1 MKQKSKQKRG
11 FTMIEL
17 LAVLV
22 ILGIIMVIAV
32 PSVVSYLQSAR
43 SDYYDQLEESVKT
56 VGQEYFSDH
65 RSLMP
70 RENGQI
76 FSVDIQDLITEG
88 YTTEILDS
96 DGNDTCTGNVYVKR
110 LATADFEYHAC
121 IQCGKTDAEG
131 NQEYISRY
139 VLYRWNNNRPRR
151 M

>member
-76 FSVDIQDLITEG
+76 FSVNIQDLITEG

-96 DGNDTCTGNVYVKR
+96 DGNDTCTGNVYVNVC
-110 LATADFEYHAC
+110 Y
-121 IQCGKTDAEG
+121 
-131 NQEYISRY
+131 S
-139 VLYRWNNNRPRR
+139 
-151 M
+151 